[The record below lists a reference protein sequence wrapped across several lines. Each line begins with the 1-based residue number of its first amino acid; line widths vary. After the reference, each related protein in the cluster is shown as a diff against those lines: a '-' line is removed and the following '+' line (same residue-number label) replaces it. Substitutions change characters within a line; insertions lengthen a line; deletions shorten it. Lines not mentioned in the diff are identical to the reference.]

1 MSASPGSPSREAA
14 PEAAT
19 PETIQRPAQRQR
31 LAPRDCSRCGTVHAP
46 NCCTLP
52 LAKGIGKVFHA
63 GLPGACQICF
73 QAFETTGETKDR
85 SLILSFMEQG
95 YCHRDCV
102 VKMLKPYYGPEA
114 KPLLQRLEEALVG
127 QTQAIQEFVRRAI
140 LDVEF
145 LKKAYEICKAA
156 PGAGKTLVCAH
167 VRRGPRVAATL
178 RACPVCLLSHCIHC
192 IHCIGARL
200 LISPSPVHCHP
211 GAFPHRGHPRADG
224 VPQRLV
230 QPRRGDRAA
239 RAWRAE
245 LVDPQLSRRARR
257 EPLRDQLYQR
267 AAQPQGVYVRRGAPV
282 AAVHADH

>member
-178 RACPVCLLSHCIHC
+178 RAWPCVSALTLHSFHSLHWRTLAHLTKSRPL
-192 IHCIGARL
+192 
-200 LISPSPVHCHP
+200 P
-211 GAFPHRGHPRADG
+211 
-224 VPQRLV
+224 
-230 QPRRGDRAA
+230 PRRFPSSRPSSGRWSASTSRTTSTRRPGCASVARRTRRPSTLSA
-239 RAWRAE
+239 RA
-245 LVDPQLSRRARR
+245 P
-257 EPLRDQLYQR
+257 
-267 AAQPQGVYVRRGAPV
+267 
-282 AAVHADH
+282 